1 MWHFTNRYVL
11 FNDLMLDLIFLG
23 CYLSYIFFSFCDGF
37 GFKIMRKIVWAVY
50 FLTFSLFSLMVAGRF
65 DFGYIVAFSSLL
77 AFVFAIFQRR
87 ENQSKG
93 H

>member
-1 MWHFTNRYVL
+1 MWYLTYRYL
-11 FNDLMLDLIFLG
+11 SLNDLVLDLIFLA

-37 GFKIMRKIVWAVY
+37 GFKTMRKIVWAIY
-50 FLTFSLFSLMVAGRF
+50 FLIFSLFSLMVAGRF
-65 DFGYIVAFSSLL
+65 DFGYIIAFSSLL

-93 H
+93 K